1 MFEALLVV
9 AVFVAIALY
18 RRADR
23 KRLAAEAELEDAMI
37 CIAAQD
43 EIMQR
48 MLADLEA
55 AGAVKATRLVLPKRA
70 WS

>member
-1 MFEALLVV
+1 MFEALLVA

-23 KRLAAEAELEDAMI
+23 KRIAAEAELEDAMV

-43 EIMQR
+43 AVMQR

-55 AGAVKATRLVLPKRA
+55 AGVLKATWLVMPRRV